1 MKQLPLREL
10 FGAEVLFNAQF
21 GLLSV
26 VHREAFQQQRTK
38 ARARATAHGVIH
50 KKALQTRAV
59 VRKLADAVKAQV
71 HDLLADRVV
80 AASVVVRRILLA
92 GDQLLGVEKL
102 AVRPRADLVH
112 HRRLQVEEHRARHV
126 LASAGLREE
135 RVERVVLHTNRLVG
149 RHRTVGLDTV
159 LQTEQLPAR
168 IANLATGLTDVNANR
183 LTHLEKKEFI

>member
-1 MKQLPLREL
+1 MGTPCSPVWTSFRSPQRGVPAAAHQ
-10 FGAEVLFNAQF
+10 GQ
-21 GLLSV
+21 SPC
-26 VHREAFQQQRTK
+26 HRPRRDTQES
-38 ARARATAHGVIH
+38 
-50 KKALQTRAV
+50 LQTRAV